1 MKDISFLQL
10 GIFFVFIA
18 AIIIAFLIFAGA
30 LPGLRDTRFRD
41 LTSPIAFWGTLP
53 RQVVIPLIEEFND
66 TEKANIKIEY
76 TQFSEEEYLQKTIGA
91 LAAGTGPDIWMLPQQ
106 NFIENITKVLLI
118 GPKSYPERDF
128 RQNFFDGTE
137 IMIWPPGR
145 IAGIPFV
152 SDQLVLFWNR
162 ELFRSAGIAD
172 APKNWAG
179 FLSSAQ
185 TLTIKGPTGT
195 ITQSGAALGLFE
207 NIKHAKDI
215 LSLFFLQVK
224 NPLTFLVTH
233 GSEENLRVNLQS
245 AINDSSFDTLPAIA
259 ESIRFFNQFADPRKQ
274 SYSWPR
280 NMPEAQDAFAQGKL
294 AMYIGYGSEIEE
306 IKNKNPHLDF
316 DIAQVPQISTESGH
330 VTYGKLD
337 TLVISRQT
345 EALRQTA
352 GLIFINFLARPDI
365 QGEIAERFMVAPASR
380 QALALGHENP
390 LLSILYGSAVKNKF
404 WLDPNQAGTYAIM
417 KDMAEQARLEVKSIE
432 SIINEAQLKLQRL
445 LETIV
450 LP

>member
-1 MKDISFLQL
+1 MKDLSFLQL

-18 AIIIAFLIFAGA
+18 SIIIAFLIFAGA
-30 LPGLRDTRFRD
+30 LPGLRDARFRD

-66 TEKANIKIEY
+66 KEETNIKIEY
-76 TQFSEEEYLQKTIGA
+76 TQFSEEEYLQKTISA
-91 LAAGTGPDIWMLPQQ
+91 LAAGTGPDIWILPQEH
-106 NFIENITKVLLI
+106 FIENITKVLLL

-145 IAGIPFV
+145 IAGIPFT

-162 ELFRSAGIAD
+162 ELFRSAGVAD

-179 FLSSAQ
+179 FLSAAQ
-185 TLTIKGPTGT
+185 ILTIKGPTGS

-207 NIKHAKDI
+207 NINHARDI
-215 LSLFFLQVK
+215 ISLFFLQVK
-224 NPLTFLVTH
+224 NPITFLVTH
-233 GSEENLRVNLQS
+233 GSDETIQTDLRS
-245 AINDSSFDTLPAIA
+245 AINESSFGTLPAIA

-316 DIAQVPQISTESGH
+316 DIAQVPQISSESAQI
-330 VTYGKLD
+330 TYGKLD
-337 TLVISRQT
+337 TLVISRQS

-365 QGEIAERFMVAPASR
+365 QSAIAERFMLAPASR
-380 QALALGHENP
+380 QALAAGNKNP
-390 LLSILYGSAVKNKF
+390 LLAILYTSAVKNKF
-404 WLDPNQAGTYAIM
+404 WLDPKPSGTYTIIREM
-417 KDMAEQARLEVKSIE
+417 TEQAKLEVKSIE
-432 SIINEAQLKLQRL
+432 AVINEAHLKLQRL